1 MFSNSKKT
9 QTPGASKSPPSLLS
23 AGLTVNGD
31 LSSDGEVQID
41 CVVNGDVVA
50 GRLAIGENARVVGEV
65 VADHVLIRGEVIGR
79 IRAKSVELD
88 KTARVRG
95 DIWHELLSIAAGA
108 KIEGLCKFAENPRE
122 AAAKF
127 SVVTQI
133 TNNPDPQPG
142 KLDRAEKAE
151 RGDKAER
158 AEKAAER
165 AEKAELAKE
174 GMRATS

>member
-9 QTPGASKSPPSLLS
+9 PPPSANKAPPSLLS

-31 LSSDGEVQID
+31 LHSEGEVQID
-41 CVVNGDVVA
+41 CQVNGDVTA
-50 GRLAIGENARVVGEV
+50 MRLAIGENARVVGEV
-65 VADHVLIRGEVIGR
+65 VADHVLIRGEVTGR

-127 SVVTQI
+127 SVVTAI
-133 TNNPDPQPG
+133 TNNG
-142 KLDRAEKAE
+142 AATNGSSANGSSEAKA
-151 RGDKAER
+151 DKAESKL
-158 AEKAAER
+158 AKSDH
-165 AEKAELAKE
+165 KAEAL
-174 GMRATS
+174 RATS

>member
-1 MFSNSKKT
+1 MFSSNKKT
-9 QTPGASKSPPSLLS
+9 LPQAVNKAPPSLLS
-23 AGLTVNGD
+23 TGLTVNGD
-31 LSSDGEVQID
+31 LHSDGEVQID
-41 CVVNGDVVA
+41 CLVNGDVVA
-50 GRLAIGENARVVGEV
+50 QRLAIGENARVVGEV

-108 KIEGLCKFAENPRE
+108 KIEGLCKFSENPRE
-122 AAAKF
+122 AEAKF

-142 KLDRAEKAE
+142 KLDRGEKAEKAE
-151 RGDKAER
+151 
-158 AEKAAER
+158 KAA
-165 AEKAELAKE
+165 KADKE
-174 GMRATS
+174 AVAS

>member
-1 MFSNSKKT
+1 MFSNSKKN
-9 QTPGASKSPPSLLS
+9 PGSAASKAPPSLLS

-31 LSSDGEVQID
+31 MVSDGEMQID
-41 CVVNGDVVA
+41 CIVNGDVTA
-50 GRLAIGENARVVGEV
+50 SRLAIGENARVVGEV
-65 VADHVLIRGEVIGR
+65 VADHVLIRGEVTGR

-127 SVVTQI
+127 SVVTAI
-133 TNNPDPQPG
+133 ASNPEPLAKADKTESAKAKG
-142 KLDRAEKAE
+142 DKHEIKAE
-151 RGDKAER
+151 A
-158 AEKAAER
+158 
-165 AEKAELAKE
+165 L
-174 GMRATS
+174 RATS